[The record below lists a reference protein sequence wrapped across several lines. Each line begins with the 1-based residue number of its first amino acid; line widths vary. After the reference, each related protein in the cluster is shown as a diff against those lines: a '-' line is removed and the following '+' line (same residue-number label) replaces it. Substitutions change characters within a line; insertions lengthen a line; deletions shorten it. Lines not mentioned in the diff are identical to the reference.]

1 MPITYTIDHARR
13 LVVAEAHGTLTDD
26 ETFGYQREVWSRAD
40 VAGYNELVD
49 MTHVTYI
56 ALPSSERVRDL
67 ARYSAS
73 MDAEEPASKMAI
85 VAPGDLAFG
94 LGRMYATNRAMN
106 TQSTKHVSVFR
117 TRAAAL
123 EFLGISE
130 PKC

>member
-13 LVVAEAHGTLTDD
+13 LVQAEAHGTLTDD
-26 ETFGYQREVWSRAD
+26 EAFDYQREVWSRAD

-49 MTHVTYI
+49 MTNVTFI
-56 ALPSSERVRDL
+56 ALPSSERVREL

-73 MDAEEPASKMAI
+73 LDPESPASKMAI

-94 LGRMYATNRAMN
+94 LGRMYTTNRAMN
-106 TQSTKHVSVFR
+106 PQSTKHVSVFR

-123 EFLGISE
+123 EFLGLPE
-130 PKC
+130 GP